1 MSLCIFPYH
10 IMMFPLTLCIV
21 LNFLPNHS
29 QNPLLLGWPS
39 FAVLHPCLLCQI
51 WSQILTLLKSF
62 EMLPFASLRWRLRS
76 LSTDLNAMN
85 EGEVGNEGTQEEES
99 LSSLHPLNTS
109 CELSLLWYVSSCATV
124 FVTLAVL
131 CLMEIVN
138 SSQQTPPVSF
148 LLSVVCPPMALCIC
162 SYSRSRYS
170 LLTILPSLNNKNKI
184 ITKNKQTTI
193 FSQYQT
199 GNLWAV
205 VRPAVESPAS
215 LGDGV
220 CNDHSKGQDRSLW
233 RNILFITFLSLPGW
247 GV

>member
-1 MSLCIFPYH
+1 
-10 IMMFPLTLCIV
+10 
-21 LNFLPNHS
+21 
-29 QNPLLLGWPS
+29 
-39 FAVLHPCLLCQI
+39 
-51 WSQILTLLKSF
+51 
-62 EMLPFASLRWRLRS
+62 
-76 LSTDLNAMN
+76 MN

-184 ITKNKQTTI
+184 ITKNKQLSFHSTKQETSEQWSDRQWKVQLHWVTGCAMTTVRGRTEACGGT
-193 FSQYQT
+193 FYSSPLYLCQAEGYKS
-199 GNLWAV
+199 LKSLEWSDV
-205 VRPAVESPAS
+205 V
-215 LGDGV
+215 
-220 CNDHSKGQDRSLW
+220 
-233 RNILFITFLSLPGW
+233 FL
-247 GV
+247 